1 MNPND
6 QGRNDADR
14 GRNQTDRPSGDRVE
28 GSMTDG
34 GSLPGVGDEDRSFG
48 AGRESAGEGDL
59 DRDETGYGQQT
70 GPLASGDTGGASGGS
85 AGPSQAG
92 YGNHGGDAHLGTAG
106 IGGTAAGDQQTSAD
120 TRGVDD
126 TQAQPR

>member
-1 MNPND
+1 MNQND
-6 QGRNDADR
+6 QGQNQDR

-48 AGRESAGEGDL
+48 AGREGEGGDI
-59 DRDETGYGQQT
+59 DRDETGYGQRT

-85 AGPSQAG
+85 GSTGASQAG

-126 TQAQPR
+126 TQAEPR